1 VSLLV
6 FTSAAQLFSAPASI
20 VDRVV
25 ARIDPPAHQYRALR
39 RLEAQS
45 DKLGGSAWIEAWTQ
59 VDPGAGFRYEII
71 GEGGSGFVRG
81 KVLRPWLDNEKK
93 MWADG
98 DPERASL
105 SYDNYVFVDR
115 GMTPDGL
122 AWLDVKARRKD
133 LLLVDGAIFVN
144 PENADLVRIQGR
156 LSKTPSFWTRRVEVT
171 RHYQRINDV
180 RMPTAI
186 ESVAQVL
193 IAGRSTFQMT
203 YEYASVNGL
212 TVGDPH
218 PRVAVD
224 PQKTVP
230 TKSK

>member
-1 VSLLV
+1 M
-6 FTSAAQLFSAPASI
+6 P
-20 VDRVV
+20 
-25 ARIDPPAHQYRALR
+25 
-39 RLEAQS
+39 
-45 DKLGGSAWIEAWTQ
+45 
-59 VDPGAGFRYEII
+59 
-71 GEGGSGFVRG
+71 
-81 KVLRPWLDNEKK
+81 RPWLDNEKK

-105 SYDNYVFVDR
+105 SYENYVFVDR
-115 GMTPDGL
+115 GMTPEGL

-171 RHYQRINDV
+171 RHYQRFNDV

-203 YEYASVNGL
+203 YEYATVNGL

-218 PRVAVD
+218 PKLTVD
-224 PQKTVP
+224 PQKTAP

>member
-1 VSLLV
+1 V
-6 FTSAAQLFSAPASI
+6 T
-20 VDRVV
+20 
-25 ARIDPPAHQYRALR
+25 
-39 RLEAQS
+39 
-45 DKLGGSAWIEAWTQ
+45 
-59 VDPGAGFRYEII
+59 PGLGFRYEII

-81 KVLRPWLDNEKK
+81 RVLRPWLDSEKK

-105 SYDNYVFVDR
+105 SYENYAFVDR
-115 GMTPDGL
+115 GITPEGL

-133 LLLVDGAIFVN
+133 LLLVDGSIFVN
-144 PENADLVRIQGR
+144 PHDADLVRIQGR

-171 RHYQRINDV
+171 RHYQRINGV

-203 YEYASVNGL
+203 YEYASVNGAY
-212 TVGDPH
+212 VGDPH
-218 PRVAVD
+218 PKPAVKAAG
-224 PQKTVP
+224 Q
-230 TKSK
+230 